1 MLKKFIILLGVLVIM
16 SCSSQIVAN
25 NGLYEL
31 KNQKIYFH
39 NHGDYNNR
47 NLLLVHGL
55 MGSSN
60 SFDEMVSELEKHYYL
75 TVIDL
80 PGHGDSNLQIEF
92 SIEELSNVLES
103 FIKDNFKGKLDMV
116 GYSLGGTLTNNLL
129 FRNNDQIDNVI
140 LIDPWFS
147 NNTTIDAAAFKLLGF
162 IEKREKNGWDNFKDA
177 VKYVDNMNPSLNDIQ
192 NESIAKNRF
201 DYDIKIWES
210 PIQRGTLIRKEK
222 LTIDNNVLLIKPE
235 SSLIRDSQINKLKNN
250 FSNLFIEE
258 IKESTHMIIFEKPN
272 EISDKIFN
280 FLK

>member
-1 MLKKFIILLGVLVIM
+1 MFNKISILLGVLVIM
-16 SCSSQIVAN
+16 SCSSQTVAN

-60 SFDEMVSELEKHYYL
+60 SFDEIVSELEKHYYL

-129 FRNNDQIDNVI
+129 SRNNNQIDNVI

-210 PIQRGTLIRKEK
+210 PIQRGTLIRKEE

>member
-1 MLKKFIILLGVLVIM
+1 M
-16 SCSSQIVAN
+16 SCSSQTVAN

-31 KNQKIYFH
+31 KNQKIYFQ

-129 FRNNDQIDNVI
+129 SRNNNQIDNVI

-210 PIQRGTLIRKEK
+210 PIQRGTLIRKEE

>member
-1 MLKKFIILLGVLVIM
+1 MFNKISILLGVLVIM
-16 SCSSQIVAN
+16 SCSSQTVAN

-31 KNQKIYFH
+31 KNQKIYFQ

-60 SFDEMVSELEKHYYL
+60 SFDEIVSELEKHYYL

-129 FRNNDQIDNVI
+129 SRNNNQIDNVI

-177 VKYVDNMNPSLNDIQ
+177 VKYVDNMNPSLSDIQ
-192 NESIAKNRF
+192 NESISKNRF

-210 PIQRGTLIRKEK
+210 PIQRGTLIRKEE

>member
-1 MLKKFIILLGVLVIM
+1 MFNKISILLGVLVIM
-16 SCSSQIVAN
+16 SCSSQTVAN

-129 FRNNDQIDNVI
+129 SRNNNQIDNVI

-210 PIQRGTLIRKEK
+210 PIQRGTLIRKEE